1 MQSHR
6 ARRVL
11 AKIPRGS
18 SLPVIVETE
27 APARTVFTKLRG
39 AAQGPAAL
47 VAEII
52 VAGLAEAIGL
62 RVPARSLVSIAPGIE
77 SVDANDELRGLLE
90 RSAGWNLGFAWI
102 EGAHDLRPD
111 ELERIDGD
119 TAAAIRWLDGLV
131 VNPDRTARNPNLL
144 WGPGGLWL
152 IDHGAAL
159 GFQHNLARLTE
170 DSPRRPAPPGH
181 LLEGRGALAQW
192 DPLLAAQLGRDV
204 LHAVVREV
212 PDDFL
217 RPLVPGGPPAAVATA
232 IQRRREAYVAYL
244 WKRLKAPRPFV

>member
-1 MQSHR
+1 MQTLR

-18 SLPVIVETE
+18 SLPVLVETE
-27 APARTVFTKLRG
+27 APGEVVFTKLHG

-52 VAGLAEAIGL
+52 VARLAEAIGL
-62 RVPARSLVSIAPGIE
+62 RVPARSLVYIAPGID
-77 SVDANDELRGLLE
+77 SVDRNDELRDLLE
-90 RSAGWNLGFAWI
+90 RSAGLNLGFARI
-102 EGAHDLRPD
+102 EGARDLRPD
-111 ELERIDGD
+111 EIGLIDGD

-131 VNPDRTARNPNLL
+131 MNPDRTARNPNLL

-181 LLEGRGALAQW
+181 LLEERAGALAQW

-204 LHAVVREV
+204 LHAAVREV

-217 RPLVPGGPPAAVATA
+217 RPLVPGGSSSA
-232 IQRRREAYVAYL
+232 IQRRCEAYAAYL